1 MTRHKLSG
9 FFMTKKQTQHL
20 KRIQNSFVKEVGK
33 KYLKGQQEH
42 GGNLFEKPG
51 MLDMAIEEV
60 LDLAVY
66 LYTLR
71 EQSEKERQG

>member
-1 MTRHKLSG
+1 
-9 FFMTKKQTQHL
+9 MTKKQNQHL

-33 KYLKGQQEH
+33 KYALGQIQH
-42 GGNLFEKPG
+42 KGNLWEKPG

-71 EQSEKERQG
+71 EQSEKK

>member
-1 MTRHKLSG
+1 
-9 FFMTKKQTQHL
+9 MTKKQEQHL
-20 KRIQNSFVKEVGK
+20 QRIKNSFSKEVSR
-33 KYLKGQQEH
+33 KYRIGQKEH

-71 EQSEKERQG
+71 EQSEKR